1 MSEEEQRNR
10 GNMIIAAAIIGAAL
24 ILSWGG
30 SRDEPRY
37 QIASAGDG
45 VVRLDTDSGEMIA
58 CNAQRCA
65 RVQPPDR
72 AKLAWGQVVN
82 RPPVVGQLAADR
94 CPSRSETTRRGKRR
108 RRLATSSTVLLRRQ
122 EPSPLPGAAPAAL
135 AWTPA
140 FAGELDHRQIESLLP
155 RALYRDVIAR
165 IRVPHHAGAGV
176 IP

>member
-45 VVRLDTDSGEMIA
+45 VVRMDTDSGEMIA

-72 AKLAWGQVVN
+72 AKTFGPLTIE
-82 RPPVVGQLAADR
+82 VGDDAAR
-94 CPSRSETTRRGKRR
+94 KAP
-108 RRLATSSTVLLRRQ
+108 
-122 EPSPLPGAAPAAL
+122 PAA
-135 AWTPA
+135 
-140 FAGELDHRQIESLLP
+140 GN
-155 RALYRDVIAR
+155 
-165 IRVPHHAGAGV
+165 
-176 IP
+176 